1 MLFSTWVGRTLHTTS
16 KRSAR
21 VSRLHRAE
29 VNNARRIRVI
39 PPPPILRALGFV
51 GGVSAVTYM
60 GCATWS
66 VHTNERIVN
75 ETGSSINFSFFF
87 GMRKNLEMLVQND
100 RAERWAQRY
109 HHLAVSLQGW
119 PHALRRACL
128 HMYENI
134 ADAYLGLPTYQQAVV
149 PFVALHTAV
158 FAAWMLS
165 PLLRTTSF
173 MHRFFT
179 HRPASGRVVTLLT
192 SATSHKGLAHF
203 VLNNLALWS
212 VGSCAIQAL
221 PRDKR
226 DPRVEADTLPH
237 FVAFYVAAGLFASL
251 ASHLVLAL
259 RWRMMPKPAQLL
271 ARRSSLGASGAI
283 YAAFALCAC
292 TMPQVRLNLV
302 FLPMFTFPINW
313 GFGSLVLLDVVGAV
327 RGWRVFDHV
336 AHLGGAAFGFVYY
349 FVGPTIWSTCR
360 GIYGIRQTN
369 ESQRAHEV
377 GIPAA
382 FRPW

>member
-1 MLFSTWVGRTLHTTS
+1 MLFSTWLGRTLHTTS
-16 KRSAR
+16 RCSAR
-21 VSRLHRAE
+21 VSRLHRTD
-29 VNNARRIRVI
+29 VNNARRIRLTS
-39 PPPPILRALGFV
+39 PPSIFRALGFV

-60 GCATWS
+60 GCAAWS
-66 VHTNERIVN
+66 VHTNERIAR
-75 ETGSSINFSFFF
+75 ETDASTSFSFFL
-87 GMRKNLEMLVQND
+87 GMRKNYEMLVQND
-100 RAERWAQRY
+100 RAERWAQGY
-109 HHLAVSLQGW
+109 HRLAVSLQAW

-128 HMYENI
+128 CVYEKV
-134 ADAYLGLPTYQQAVV
+134 ADTYLGLPTYQQAVV
-149 PFVALHTAV
+149 PLVALHTAV

-165 PLLRTTSF
+165 PALRTTSL
-173 MHRFFT
+173 MYRLFT

-212 VGSCAIQAL
+212 VGSSAIQAL

-226 DPRVEADTLPH
+226 DARVEADTQPH

-251 ASHLVLAL
+251 VSHLALAL
-259 RWRMMPKPAQLL
+259 RWRMVPKPAQLL
-271 ARRSSLGASGAI
+271 ARRASLGASGAI

-292 TMPQVRLNLV
+292 TMPHVQLSLV
-302 FLPMFTFPINW
+302 FLPMLTFPIKW

-349 FVGPTIWSTCR
+349 FVGPSIWNTCR
-360 GIYGIRQTN
+360 GIYGIRRTN
-369 ESQRAHEV
+369 ESPRAHEV

>member
-1 MLFSTWVGRTLHTTS
+1 MLFSTWVGRALHTTS
-16 KRSAR
+16 GYSAR
-21 VSRLHRAE
+21 VSRLHRAA
-29 VNNARRIRVI
+29 VNNARRIRVT
-39 PPPPILRALGFV
+39 PPPPIFRALGFV
-51 GGVSAVTYM
+51 GGVSAVTYI
-60 GCATWS
+60 GCAAWS

-75 ETGSSINFSFFF
+75 GTGSSMSFSFFF
-87 GMRKNLEMLVQND
+87 GIRKNLEMLVQND
-100 RAERWAQRY
+100 RAERWARGY
-109 HHLAVSLQGW
+109 HRWAVTLQEW
-119 PHALRRACL
+119 PYALRRACL
-128 HMYENI
+128 DVYEKI
-134 ADAYLGLPTYQQAVV
+134 ADTYLGLPTYQQAVV

-158 FAAWMLS
+158 FSAWMLS
-165 PLLRTTSF
+165 PALRTTSF

-221 PRDKR
+221 PLDKR
-226 DPRVEADTLPH
+226 DPWLEADTLPH

-251 ASHLVLAL
+251 TSHLFLAL
-259 RWRMMPKPAQLL
+259 RWRMVPKPVQLL
-271 ARRSSLGASGAI
+271 ARRCSLGASGAI

-292 TMPQVRLNLV
+292 TMPQVQLSLV
-302 FLPMFTFPINW
+302 FLPMFTFPIKW
-313 GFGSLVLLDVVGAV
+313 GFGSLVLLDVLGAV
-327 RGWRVFDHV
+327 RGWQVFDHV

-360 GIYGIRQTN
+360 GIYGIRRTN

-382 FRPW
+382 FRLS